1 MGIRLLSVIAIFLG
15 SVCAALAFVAY
26 QNARAAAAMP
36 FAVGPFDERYFW
48 WPLFASL
55 TLWTVAYVGFLQ
67 HRKRPRRHSGGFAR
81 ETPGTRR

>member
-1 MGIRLLSVIAIFLG
+1 MGIRLLSVIAIILG
-15 SVCAALAFVAY
+15 SLCAAVAFVAY
-26 QNARAAAAMP
+26 RNARAAAAMP

-55 TLWTVAYVGFLQ
+55 TLWTLACVGFLKQ
-67 HRKRPRRHSGGFAR
+67 RKRPPRLSGGFAR